1 MQHTNATLPGTV
13 STDCVN
19 ASRGLFEAVN
29 RRDTVSTD
37 HFNLCQQHIDTSSA
51 NNAKDRFN
59 EILQLHSRLHVQ
71 HLKNSS
77 SAVPVFCTVALN

>member
-29 RRDTVSTD
+29 RRDTVSTWT
-37 HFNLCQQHIDTSSA
+37 TSIYA
-51 NNAKDRFN
+51 NNTLTLAVQTMQKTA
-59 EILQLHSRLHVQ
+59 LMKYYSSRLHVQ

>member
-29 RRDTVSTD
+29 RRDTVSTWT
-37 HFNLCQQHIDTSSA
+37 TSIYA
-51 NNAKDRFN
+51 NNTLTLA
-59 EILQLHSRLHVQ
+59 VQ
-71 HLKNSS
+71 TMQKTALMKYYSYTVGYMYS
-77 SAVPVFCTVALN
+77 ISKIPVQQFQFSALLL